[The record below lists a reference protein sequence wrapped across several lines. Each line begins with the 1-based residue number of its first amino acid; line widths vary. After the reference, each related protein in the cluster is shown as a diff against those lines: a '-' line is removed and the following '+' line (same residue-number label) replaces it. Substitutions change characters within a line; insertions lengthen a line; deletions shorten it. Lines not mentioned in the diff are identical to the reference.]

1 MKIYEI
7 INEVDDYSI
16 GVLLYY
22 EKERQFII
30 ELNETLDRWKAPIL
44 LSSFV
49 KKKIYTIPR
58 DISFLWVKDRV
69 VPSGRQNIDVILRNS
84 KIKAYDE
91 MKLLEVAEGR
101 CAQDDFA
108 IKKLSELPEFV
119 KARIT
124 RNVIECSTLSEG
136 RILVF
141 FADGTVRK
149 VSLSRFKDLDGIDSV
164 LNNEKLYRSCK
175 VGTGGYYITFNDSI
189 DIPASELYKS
199 GEEIPLTLDDFKTFI
214 QNNVLDTS
222 ESCSLLECSRQ
233 NIAYMVK
240 QNQLTPV
247 KEEVKGNIYLKGEV
261 LKNTW

>member
-1 MKIYEI
+1 
-7 INEVDDYSI
+7 
-16 GVLLYY
+16 
-22 EKERQFII
+22 
-30 ELNETLDRWKAPIL
+30 
-44 LSSFV
+44 
-49 KKKIYTIPR
+49 
-58 DISFLWVKDRV
+58 
-69 VPSGRQNIDVILRNS
+69 
-84 KIKAYDE
+84 

-108 IKKLSELPEFV
+108 IKKLSELPGFV

-141 FADGTVRK
+141 FADGIVRK
-149 VSLSRFKDLDGIDSV
+149 VSLSKFKNLDGIDSV